1 MIQTFKYALFVQH
14 YVKHAL
20 PIAQIAFH
28 VTQFN
33 LELFLVL
40 HAYAKQDIIKLR
52 AIFVKNHVI
61 FHV

>member
-1 MIQTFKYALFVQH
+1 MIQTMKFVQFVQH

-28 VTQFN
+28 ARQFN
-33 LELFLVL
+33 LELFMVL
-40 HAYAKQDIIKLR
+40 HAYAKQDITKLR
-52 AIFVKNHVI
+52 VMIVNLVI